1 MIFLD
6 HFSQLISEGMV
17 FSNGVRSFSIGQVK
31 GLRVVVSSKKKSSS
45 QFRVVFA
52 DSSGDLL
59 FFFAELP
66 KITGGLDVEPE
77 LGALFE
83 KFAEFEGHF
92 GSDAAATEN
101 DFVDAS
107 RADAECTREGVLGDA
122 HGCEIVFEQ
131 NFTGCDSGLHS
142 LYPIAL

>member
-1 MIFLD
+1 MGRRGRRRAY
-6 HFSQLISEGMV
+6 FSQLMSEGMV

-45 QFRVVFA
+45 QFRVVLA

-77 LGALFE
+77 
-83 KFAEFEGHF
+83 
-92 GSDAAATEN
+92 
-101 DFVDAS
+101 
-107 RADAECTREGVLGDA
+107 
-122 HGCEIVFEQ
+122 
-131 NFTGCDSGLHS
+131 
-142 LYPIAL
+142 